1 MVIIIV
7 MIRVVIMINDQ
18 NVENDQIDQ
27 NELTLVARDDS
38 VVEGATPVIISFMA
52 SIVLGHRHHHH
63 HHHHHHD
70 HHHDHLHILIL
81 RNLLEH

>member
-7 MIRVVIMINDQ
+7 MILVVVIMINDQ

-63 HHHHHHD
+63 H
-70 HHHDHLHILIL
+70 DHLHILIL
-81 RNLLEH
+81 RNLLGH